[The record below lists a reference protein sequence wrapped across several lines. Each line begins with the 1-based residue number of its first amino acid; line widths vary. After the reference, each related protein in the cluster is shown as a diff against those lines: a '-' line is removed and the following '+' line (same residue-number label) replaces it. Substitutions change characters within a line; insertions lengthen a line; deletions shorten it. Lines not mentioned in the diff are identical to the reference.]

1 MGKRPL
7 AFSSLFSRWV
17 AVFACGPALFA
28 VDADKSRF
36 NLFNPT
42 PAGLMREMRTDRPDK
57 TESPFT
63 VDAGHFQAELDI
75 VNYTYDRFNGIPGDV
90 RTEAVGIGP
99 INLKVGILNN
109 ADLQLVIQTYH
120 SVRVHNFTT
129 RQVIENRGFGDILPR
144 LKLNIW
150 GDDGGRSAFALMPF
164 LKLPTNDDGIGN
176 SSVEGGLILPLS
188 LSLPYGFDMGV
199 MTEVDFLR
207 DSFGPGRHSEF
218 VNSITFSHDLVGELS
233 GFLEFFSSVSTESRS
248 EWVGTLDVGLAY
260 LLIKNVQLDAG
271 AFFGVTR
278 SAEDINPFLGI
289 SWRF

>member
-207 DSFGPGRHSEF
+207 DSFGPGRHWEF